1 MSLSLIALLVAAFSA
16 RVNAQCQEIAGNY
29 YCASTDAII
38 YNNVGFS
45 GTYNE
50 ITSMDSTSCACS
62 SSPQAFSGGLAPLNE
77 EVRFIP
83 CLHLIDLF
91 RSLSISEDPFKSV
104 KSPSTTARAPQRRNV
119 MPNQNQNP
127 TSTVTANL
135 SKPSHVTNEATIIV
149 TNDVV
154 MLSSQSLKQHM

>member
-1 MSLSLIALLVAAFSA
+1 MSLSLIALFVAAFSA
-16 RVNAQCQEIAGNY
+16 QVNAQCQEIAGNY

-77 EVRFIP
+77 EVRFHP
-83 CLHLIDLF
+83 MLHLIDLV

-119 MPNQNQNP
+119 MPNQNP

-154 MLSSQSLKQHM
+154 MPSSQSLKQHM